1 MVRYTKTLKVGS
13 SILEEDVKL
22 GPVQN
27 QMQYLK
33 VKEYFNDCSEQGY
46 KFATGGRVEPGKG
59 YFITP
64 TIVDNPPAESRIVLE
79 EPFGRNTSDPN
90 WIRIFWLKFCVKALL
105 SRSSPG
111 LMKTT

>member
-1 MVRYTKTLKVGS
+1 MHESIYTDFLDAMVRHTKSLKVGS

-33 VKEYFNDCSEQGY
+33 VKEYFDDCIDQGH

-64 TIVDNPPAESRIVLE
+64 TIVDNPPAHSRIVLE
-79 EPFGRNTSDPN
+79 EPFGKHAPDPH
-90 WIRIFWLKFCVKALL
+90 
-105 SRSSPG
+105 
-111 LMKTT
+111 